1 MKKITLCAIA
11 LMASATSFAQTTL
24 WNGEENLINDEYHIA
39 SFWKDG
45 TPELVEN
52 PEKDGINTSAHC
64 IKFTMTN
71 DNKVVKLPFK
81 DWIQPSMNGSKRISL
96 MIKKAG
102 ENVDVKEDVMVEL
115 SDPTNGGEGYWKKQV
130 VEYTG
135 GGKWQ
140 KLVFDYTANGD
151 FDYPGVMTITA
162 QNGIVFNNHDVYI
175 DNIVIEDAPRING
188 QLLYKYNGMISGNVT
203 LTGAWMKVSSTK
215 ADGLLEEN
223 TYDDY
228 VEFNSK
234 ADATLTSVDLREAQA
249 SDVDVNQFFY
259 KNPNTIVYAK
269 EAYNHANVV
278 AKQKFTNAN
287 NEEVTDLYAKNG
299 LVLADV
305 DANANAYAFSCPY
318 AFTAANVKLTRTVR
332 EGINS
337 FVLPFYVGAS
347 DLGAEALATFNK
359 NKEADGKSVFFTKFD
374 HADANVPFIT
384 VGLKDAA
391 ENKEFTFFGNQ
402 KLVEATPAS
411 FDGAFK
417 GVYAPQSA
425 ENLYGI
431 DADGKLHKG
440 GASATINAFHAYY
453 QPAANASVPAKI
465 SFDGEATGINA
476 VTTTS
481 TSANGAVYDLS
492 GRRVAANLAA
502 AKLAKGIY
510 VVNGKKVAVK

>member
-1 MKKITLCAIA
+1 MNKITLIALA

-24 WNGEENLINDEYHIA
+24 WNGEEENLKNDEYHIA

-45 TPELVEN
+45 TPELVDN

-71 DNKVVKLPFK
+71 DNKIKMVKLPFGEWFK
-81 DWIQPSMNGSKRISL
+81 ESMNGSKRISL
-96 MIKKAG
+96 MIKKDVN
-102 ENVDVKEDVMVEL
+102 ENVMVEL

-130 VEYTG
+130 VYYTG
-135 GGKWQ
+135 EGKWQ

-162 QNGIVFNNHDVYI
+162 QTGNVYAEQDVYI

-188 QLLYKYNGMISGNVT
+188 KLFSEYNGKISGNVT
-203 LTGAWMKVSSTK
+203 LTGAWMKGSSIK
-215 ADGLLEEN
+215 ADGLWKEN
-223 TYDDY
+223 AYNDY
-228 VEFNSK
+228 EDFYKV
-234 ADATLTSVDLREAQA
+234 ADGITSVDLRDAQA
-249 SDVDVNQFFY
+249 SDVDVNQFF

-269 EAYNHANVV
+269 DTYGDHNNVV
-278 AKQKFTNAN
+278 VDGKASK
-287 NEEVTDLYAKNG
+287 
-299 LVLADV
+299 LVLTDA
-305 DANANAYAFSCPY
+305 DANAIAFSCPEP
-318 AFTAANVKLTRTVR
+318 FTAAKVSLTRTVR
-332 EGINS
+332 NGINS

-347 DLGAEALATFNK
+347 DLGADALATFK
-359 NKEADGKSVFFTKFD
+359 NADDKSILFTKVD
-374 HADANVPFIT
+374 HVDANVPFIT

-391 ENKEFTFFGNQ
+391 ENKEFTFNNNP
-402 KLVEATPAS
+402 KYVEPIPEY
-411 FDGAFK
+411 FNKDNFK
-417 GVYAPQSA
+417 GVYASQSA
-425 ENLYGI
+425 TGFYGI
-431 DADGKLHKG
+431 DAEGRLHKG
-440 GASATINAFHAYY
+440 GDGATINAFHAYY
-453 QPAANASVPAKI
+453 QGAEAPAKI
-465 SFDGEATGINA
+465 SFEGETTGIDA

>member
-24 WNGEENLINDEYHIA
+24 WNGEEENLKNDDYHIA

-45 TPELVEN
+45 NPELVAN
-52 PEKDGINTSAHC
+52 PETDGINTSAHC
-64 IKFTMTN
+64 IKFTMN
-71 DNKVVKLPFK
+71 SGSKMVKLPFGEWFK
-81 DWIQPSMNGSKRISL
+81 ESMNGSKRISL
-96 MIKKAG
+96 MIKKDVR
-102 ENVDVKEDVMVEL
+102 ENVMVEL
-115 SDPTNGGEGYWKKQV
+115 SDPTKEGIDGYWKKQA

-135 GGKWQ
+135 DGHWQ
-140 KLVFDYTANGD
+140 KLVFDYSTNGD

-162 QNGIVFNNHDVYI
+162 QTGEVTGEQEIFI

-188 QLLYKYNGMISGNVT
+188 KLFSEYNAENKLTGDVK
-203 LTGAWMKVSSTK
+203 LTGAWMKGKSIN
-215 ADGLLEEN
+215 ADGDWKEN
-223 TYDDY
+223 TYNDY
-228 VEFNSK
+228 EYFYGQ
-234 ADATLTSVDLREAQA
+234 ADGITSVDLREAQA
-249 SDVDVNQFFY
+249 SDVDVNQFF

-269 EAYNHANVV
+269 DTYGDHDNVV
-278 AKQKFTNAN
+278 VDGKASK
-287 NEEVTDLYAKNG
+287 
-299 LVLADV
+299 LVLT
-305 DANANAYAFSCPY
+305 DANAFSCPE
-318 AFTAANVKLTRTVR
+318 AFTADKVTLTRTVR
-332 EGINS
+332 NDINS
-337 FVLPFYVGAS
+337 FVLPFYVGAG
-347 DLGAEALATFNK
+347 DLGATTLATFKKVDDK
-359 NKEADGKSVFFTKFD
+359 NILFTKVD
-374 HADANVPFIT
+374 HVKANVPFIT
-384 VGLKDAA
+384 VDLTNAA

-402 KLVEATPAS
+402 KLVEATTTVS
-411 FDGAFK
+411 FEDAFK
-417 GVYAPQSA
+417 GVYAPRSA

-440 GASATINAFHAYY
+440 GDKAKINAFHAYY

-465 SFDGEATGINA
+465 SFEGEATGIGT